1 MHYKNIPD
9 HRHDTQS
16 DTHSYRHKLSAGAD
30 KLSEAEQEVLF
41 SWENL
46 GQLERNDRE
55 MGVVRAQ
62 DGGVDTLGE
71 KRWRLGSFLCAKLQ
85 MGDSDINN
93 RVP

>member
-46 GQLERNDRE
+46 GQLERE
-55 MGVVRAQ
+55 MTGKWEWLEHKMVESIRWERR
-62 DGGVDTLGE
+62 DGDWGAFCVQ
-71 KRWRLGSFLCAKLQ
+71 SFKWATQ
-85 MGDSDINN
+85 T
-93 RVP
+93 